1 MSKQRRKFSV
11 EQKLQIIQEA
21 DQHGITQTLRKHNVS
36 HSVYLRWKQQFDKG
50 GISSLAPQYRKVDP
64 ELRALREENARLKK
78 IIGNQALEL
87 EFKTE
92 LLKKTR
98 PTSGGSRAREGV
110 RASQCPGSKPVA
122 VGWAGTQQLLLQELW
137 C

>member
-1 MSKQRRKFSV
+1 MAKRRSFSV

-21 DQHGITQTLRKHNVS
+21 DQHGVTQTLRKHNLS
-36 HSVYLRWKQQFDKG
+36 HSVFLRWKHQFDQG
-50 GISSLAPQYRKVDP
+50 GSASLKPQYRKVDP
-64 ELRALREENARLKK
+64 ELKALQEENARLKK

-98 PTSGGSRAREGV
+98 PTSGGSRARESL
-110 RASQCPGSKPVA
+110 RPSERTGSKSVKM
-122 VGWAGTQQLLLQELW
+122 G
-137 C
+137 

>member
-21 DQHGITQTLRKHNVS
+21 DQTGITQTLRKYNLS
-36 HSVYLRWKQQFDKG
+36 HSVFLRWKNQFNEG
-50 GISSLAPQYRKVDP
+50 GAGSLAPRYKKIDP
-64 ELRALREENARLKK
+64 ELRALQEENARLKK

-92 LLKKTR
+92 LLKKSDAHWGKR
-98 PTSGGSRAREGV
+98 QRWSTSSV
-110 RASQCPGSKPVA
+110 SK
-122 VGWAGTQQLLLQELW
+122 G
-137 C
+137 